1 MLEKLKSTQDDFN
14 VSSKDRRL
22 NRLTTLTS
30 SVNRD
35 AKNWDVFVPNS
46 FREGYEESVLCI
58 FFFSRKLSLFLFSLL
73 LFTFMRSVFTPVDVK
88 YV

>member
-35 AKNWDVFVPNS
+35 AKNWDAKNWDVFVPNS
-46 FREGYEESVLCI
+46 FREG
-58 FFFSRKLSLFLFSLL
+58 
-73 LFTFMRSVFTPVDVK
+73 
-88 YV
+88 

>member
-46 FREGYEESVLCI
+46 FREG
-58 FFFSRKLSLFLFSLL
+58 
-73 LFTFMRSVFTPVDVK
+73 
-88 YV
+88 